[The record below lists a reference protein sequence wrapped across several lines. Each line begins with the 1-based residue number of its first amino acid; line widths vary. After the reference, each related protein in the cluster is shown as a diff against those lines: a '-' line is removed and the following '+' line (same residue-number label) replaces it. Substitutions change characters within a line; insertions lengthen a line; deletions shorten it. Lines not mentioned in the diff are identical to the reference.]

1 MELALQTCLR
11 RGGKRFIVS
20 KLSHDRTYCNS
31 KERSNIKKQSEAP
44 PKNSAKPEDI
54 LKQEKTF
61 DTYAGL
67 ASQTSHRHL
76 CLNQTMAPNRKSLA
90 TYRYYIVKT
99 SHFCQSSFLLPK
111 RNLNIGPTPSCWIA
125 PSEIEDLLV
134 MNNLSH
140 KKGHTCYLTVCQK
153 CLKKGRD
160 KELTNLVNI
169 RTGDV
174 ICRKCGSTSHWDS
187 FRKFLSESNES
198 LNNDEKPLSFFRE
211 QVDPLSHHIW
221 LNSIPVDDV
230 ILESL
235 PDQYG
240 CISME
245 TFEKYDVRFFNDAN
259 LNSFVYPYFDITQLK
274 LIGFKRVFPTS
285 KTLQVFS
292 SSEHLSLFGWNLIG
306 QAEKGIILTCSEIDS
321 LAITEALGVP
331 ALSLP
336 YGFTLLP
343 PELIPYLEQF
353 DRITLWFNNEY
364 RCRQNLHHFARKLG
378 LSRCYVVNS
387 SEHDSPFNVLCRLG
401 EQKVRQIV
409 SGSTSLSHD
418 HIVTFKEI
426 VDSVYNELINAKEN
440 AGVQFQRFPVLN
452 EYLKGH
458 RRGELTIF
466 TGPTGS
472 GKTTFLSELSLDLC
486 MQGVRTLWGSFEL
499 KNPRL
504 VNILLHQYSGLQL
517 ENHMDQFSKWS
528 HKFQLL
534 PFYFMTYY
542 GSQELKQ
549 VLSTIEYAIYA
560 YDIEHVVIDNLQFMT
575 SVNHGEDRFLVMDKA
590 ISLFRKCASDHNVHI
605 TLVVHPRKEN
615 EGSTLQTASI
625 YGSAK
630 ASQEADNVLILQTSE
645 NLCMQISKN
654 RFSGSIGSIPLKF
667 HHQSLCLSGF
677 HRNPETDEEIL
688 PALKPKRPV
697 QNIKVVRKHNNE
709 S

>member
-1 MELALQTCLR
+1 M
-11 RGGKRFIVS
+11 
-20 KLSHDRTYCNS
+20 
-31 KERSNIKKQSEAP
+31 
-44 PKNSAKPEDI
+44 
-54 LKQEKTF
+54 
-61 DTYAGL
+61 
-67 ASQTSHRHL
+67 
-76 CLNQTMAPNRKSLA
+76 
-90 TYRYYIVKT
+90 
-99 SHFCQSSFLLPK
+99 
-111 RNLNIGPTPSCWIA
+111 
-125 PSEIEDLLV
+125 
-134 MNNLSH
+134 
-140 KKGHTCYLTVCQK
+140 
-153 CLKKGRD
+153 
-160 KELTNLVNI
+160 
-169 RTGDV
+169 
-174 ICRKCGSTSHWDS
+174 
-187 FRKFLSESNES
+187 
-198 LNNDEKPLSFFRE
+198 
-211 QVDPLSHHIW
+211 
-221 LNSIPVDDV
+221 
-230 ILESL
+230 
-235 PDQYG
+235 
-240 CISME
+240 
-245 TFEKYDVRFFNDAN
+245 
-259 LNSFVYPYFDITQLK
+259 
-274 LIGFKRVFPTS
+274 
-285 KTLQVFS
+285 
-292 SSEHLSLFGWNLIG
+292 
-306 QAEKGIILTCSEIDS
+306 
-321 LAITEALGVP
+321 
-331 ALSLP
+331 
-336 YGFTLLP
+336 
-343 PELIPYLEQF
+343 
-353 DRITLWFNNEY
+353 
-364 RCRQNLHHFARKLG
+364 
-378 LSRCYVVNS
+378 
-387 SEHDSPFNVLCRLG
+387 G

-517 ENHMDQFSKWS
+517 ENHMDQFSRWS

>member
-1 MELALQTCLR
+1 M
-11 RGGKRFIVS
+11 
-20 KLSHDRTYCNS
+20 
-31 KERSNIKKQSEAP
+31 
-44 PKNSAKPEDI
+44 
-54 LKQEKTF
+54 
-61 DTYAGL
+61 
-67 ASQTSHRHL
+67 
-76 CLNQTMAPNRKSLA
+76 
-90 TYRYYIVKT
+90 
-99 SHFCQSSFLLPK
+99 
-111 RNLNIGPTPSCWIA
+111 
-125 PSEIEDLLV
+125 
-134 MNNLSH
+134 
-140 KKGHTCYLTVCQK
+140 
-153 CLKKGRD
+153 
-160 KELTNLVNI
+160 
-169 RTGDV
+169 
-174 ICRKCGSTSHWDS
+174 
-187 FRKFLSESNES
+187 
-198 LNNDEKPLSFFRE
+198 
-211 QVDPLSHHIW
+211 
-221 LNSIPVDDV
+221 
-230 ILESL
+230 
-235 PDQYG
+235 
-240 CISME
+240 
-245 TFEKYDVRFFNDAN
+245 
-259 LNSFVYPYFDITQLK
+259 
-274 LIGFKRVFPTS
+274 
-285 KTLQVFS
+285 
-292 SSEHLSLFGWNLIG
+292 SLFGWNLIG
-306 QAEKGIILTCSEIDS
+306 QAEKSIILTCSEIDS

-517 ENHMDQFSKWS
+517 ENHMNQFSRWS

-697 QNIKVVRKHNNE
+697 QNIKVVRKHSNE